1 MQSRTIGAR
10 GELLMKTQDCVKTP
24 LMAAFWAAQTDRR
37 KTSGQTHPPCASA
50 NSTNGECILARLG
63 ESQLSTLRKPGR

>member
-37 KTSGQTHPPCASA
+37 KTSGQTHPP
-50 NSTNGECILARLG
+50 STMR
-63 ESQLSTLRKPGR
+63 QRQFD

>member
-10 GELLMKTQDCVKTP
+10 RKLLMKTQDCVKTP
-24 LMAAFWAAQTDRR
+24 LMAAFRAARIERR
-37 KTSGQTHPPCASA
+37 KLGANPSMMPSR
-50 NSTNGECILARLG
+50 NSTNGECILASLG

>member
-1 MQSRTIGAR
+1 MQSQTIGAR
-10 GELLMKTQDCVKTP
+10 RKLLMKTRDCVKTP
-24 LMAAFWAAQTDRR
+24 LMTAFRAAQTDRR
-37 KTSGQTHPPCASA
+37 KPGANPSIMRWR